1 MVTLFCT
8 NERVFDIS
16 FSLFY
21 PYITEFTSFEN
32 SKFDNFN
39 FEYNGLPFF
48 CKCLSHSD
56 FVHSE
61 DIICIPDSTV
71 ENYKNNY
78 QLFSQFKNN
87 KKISFFTEGEA
98 YLTNDGIF
106 HFLDIGGKIITSSIK
121 SKIYTDN
128 NFDKLI
134 LNKNVLSSLTSTIY
148 NFSSKPELKLL
159 NFLSEINLPKSEIN
173 YDISFYSRYGYK
185 KWRDIFT
192 DLIRIYGNKLSINEI
207 SNTTLDNSE
216 SKYKIIQNK
225 NLKSFYL
232 RYNLDKKVFH
242 DIYYNEMCNSH
253 FHVVYETSLEEP
265 SVFLTEKTQ
274 KEYLFGFLFYN
285 VSSFTLRQNLKNM
298 GFYSLDM
305 DTYPEVESKNQSL
318 LFDREEEWIE
328 YKKFNNFMSYISSL
342 SETQFTNFI
351 HEKKKLASNN
361 KKILKEILFGKN
373 IYREDII
380 NFILE

>member
-1 MVTLFCT
+1 MVTIFCT

-32 SKFDNFN
+32 SKSDNFS

-48 CKCLSHSD
+48 CKCLSHGDIVNSD
-56 FVHSE
+56 

-71 ENYKNNY
+71 ENFKNNY
-78 QLFSQFKNN
+78 QLFSKFKNN
-87 KKISFFTEGEA
+87 KKISFFTEGES
-98 YLTNDGIF
+98 YSTNDNIF

-121 SKIYTDN
+121 SKIYDDN

-185 KWRDIFT
+185 KWRDKFT
-192 DLIRIYGNKLSINEI
+192 DLIRGYGNKLSINEI
-207 SNTTLDNSE
+207 SNTTLNDGESE
-216 SKYKIIQNK
+216 CKIIQNK

-232 RYNLDKKVFH
+232 KYNLDKKVFH

-285 VSSFTLRQNLKNM
+285 ISSFTLRQYLKNM

-318 LFDREEEWIE
+318 LFDREEERIE

-361 KKILKEILFGKN
+361 KKILKEILFEKN
-373 IYREDII
+373 IYREGII

>member
-1 MVTLFCT
+1 MVTIFCT

-21 PYITEFTSFEN
+21 PYITEFISFGN

-39 FEYNGLPFF
+39 FKYNGSHFL
-48 CKCLSHSD
+48 CKFLSHSD
-56 FVHSE
+56 IVNSD

-78 QLFSQFKNN
+78 QLFSKFKNN

-98 YLTNDGIF
+98 YSTNDDIF
-106 HFLDIGGKIITSSIK
+106 NFLNIGGKIITSSIK

-128 NFDKLI
+128 NFDKFI
-134 LNKNVLSSLTSTIY
+134 LNKNVLSSPTSTIY

-185 KWRDIFT
+185 KWRDKFT
-192 DLIRIYGNKLSINEI
+192 DLIRVYGNKLNINEI
-207 SNTTLDNSE
+207 SNITLDNTQFE
-216 SKYKIIQNK
+216 YKIIQNK

-232 RYNLDKKVFH
+232 KYNLDEKVFH

-285 VSSFTLRQNLKNM
+285 ISSFTLRQNLKNM

-305 DTYPEVESKNQSL
+305 DTYPEVELKNHDL

-342 SETQFTNFI
+342 SEPHFTNFI
-351 HEKKKLASNN
+351 HEKKKVALNN